1 MLNMKRA
8 KLLIRDVTM
17 NDTHQK
23 PGNSRSDRKEKKE
36 IKRIMDRY
44 KKNDEFDDL
53 EYFLSAYSFAPVEE
67 LICER
72 PAERPDFIC
81 KRPDGE
87 EVGVE
92 LTRLVGKP
100 TDWNGFHNHAMLDLN
115 AEATVQDIIQR
126 AEDKGRKILEP
137 DWKTKKNVLVF
148 QLYNIELSEL
158 AFYLNLNRITISE
171 TLDDLTFEEVW
182 IADFRGDQA
191 ENREIWHADN
201 NADDKERWKA
211 VIKSDN
217 KEAFGEIELFGLY
230 PAKLWG
236 LHENPRMEHKP
247 FG

>member
-1 MLNMKRA
+1 M
-8 KLLIRDVTM
+8 T
-17 NDTHQK
+17 DTHDE
-23 PGNSRSDRKEKKE
+23 PDNSRSDGKEKKE
-36 IKRIMDRY
+36 IKRIKDRH
-44 KKNDEFDDL
+44 KKHDEFDDL
-53 EYFLSAYSFAPVEE
+53 EYFLRAYSFAPVEE

-72 PAERPDFIC
+72 AAERPDFIC

-92 LTRLVGKP
+92 LTRLVGRP
-100 TDWNGFHNHAMLDLN
+100 TDWNGFHDHAMLDQN
-115 AEATVQDIIQR
+115 AEATIQDIIQF
-126 AEDKGRKILEP
+126 AEAKGEKILEP
-137 DWKTKKNVLVF
+137 DWTTKRNVLVF
-148 QLYNIELSEL
+148 QLYDIELSEL

-191 ENREIWHADN
+191 NNRGIWHADN
-201 NADDKERWKA
+201 KANNKEGWKA
-211 VIKSDN
+211 VLRSDN

-236 LHENPRMEHKP
+236 FHENPRMGLKP